1 MRMCSVCNENPAVVF
16 ISKYEAGKMVSKGY
30 CLSCAIQTG
39 VTPVEQLASQLGVEP
54 DELKTMVDEMQ
65 DMMSNG
71 NLEDAISGI
80 LGGNLMNMTGEA
92 FGNDTIDDEEDEPSN
107 ANEKKVNS
115 EKKSKRR
122 EKKKC
127 LPTFGINQTT
137 GAANLV
143 ALPFKALLA
152 VLQE

>member
-39 VTPVEQLASQLGVEP
+39 VTPVEQLAGQLGVEP
-54 DELKTMVDEMQ
+54 DELKNMVDEMQ

-71 NLEDAISGI
+71 NFEDALAG
-80 LGGNLMNMTGEA
+80 LMGGNLMNMSGDVADDE
-92 FGNDTIDDEEDEPSN
+92 FDEEDAPSN
-107 ANEKKVNS
+107 VNEKKPGG
-115 EKKSKRR
+115 EKKPKRR

-127 LPTFGINQTT
+127 LPTFGINLTEKAKIMSLT
-137 GAANLV
+137 GW
-143 ALPFKALLA
+143 LA
-152 VLQE
+152 